1 MYFKAQV
8 RTEVLA
14 VNKGKSCSS
23 CEIADAL
30 DCQIPVQLF
39 LSQHGLVFSVAFSL
53 GMMTEIVAWVFC

>member
-14 VNKGKSCSS
+14 VNEGKSCSS

-30 DCQIPVQLF
+30 DCQIPV
-39 LSQHGLVFSVAFSL
+39 
-53 GMMTEIVAWVFC
+53 